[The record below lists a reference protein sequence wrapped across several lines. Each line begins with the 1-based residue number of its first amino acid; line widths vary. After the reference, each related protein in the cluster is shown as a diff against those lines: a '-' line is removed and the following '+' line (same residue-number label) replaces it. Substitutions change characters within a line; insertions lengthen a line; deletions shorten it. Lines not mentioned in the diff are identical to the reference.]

1 MKTIYIVRHAKS
13 SWATEGLED
22 FERPLNE
29 RGKIDA
35 PAMGYKLYQKKI
47 NPDLILSS
55 AAFRTISTSKLIA
68 REIGYD
74 QKNIQ
79 LKFGLYAASVNVI
92 VSELSEVS
100 NSINS
105 LMLIAHNPG
114 VSQTTAFLCET
125 FNEEFPTCGIACLK
139 LNIDKW
145 EEIDEDCGE
154 LIWFDYPK
162 NVN

>member
-35 PAMGYKLYQKKI
+35 PSMGFKLAKKRI
-47 NPDLILSS
+47 LLDLILAS
-55 AAFRTISTSKLIA
+55 AAFRTISTARLIA

-74 QKNIQ
+74 QNKIQ
-79 LKFGLYAASVNVI
+79 VKFDLYASSLNKIISIISENSNSVN
-92 VSELSEVS
+92 
-100 NSINS
+100 N

-114 VSQTTAFLCET
+114 VTQLAAFLCDN
-125 FNEEFPTCGIACLK
+125 FNEEFPTCGIACLE

-145 EEIDEDCGE
+145 KNIQENCGK
-154 LIWFDYPK
+154 LIWFDFPK
-162 NVN
+162 NAN

>member
-13 SWATEGLED
+13 SWAIEGLED

-29 RGKIDA
+29 RGRIDA
-35 PAMGYKLYQKKI
+35 PAMGYKLFQKKVK
-47 NPDLILSS
+47 PDLILSS

-74 QKNIQ
+74 LKNIQ
-79 LKFGLYAASVNVI
+79 LKFGLYAASLNVI
-92 VSELSEVS
+92 LSEISDIS
-100 NSINS
+100 NSVNS
-105 LMLIAHNPG
+105 VMLVGHNPG
-114 VSQTTAFLCET
+114 MTQTTAFLCEK
-125 FNEEFPTCGIACLK
+125 FNDEFPTCGIACLK
-139 LNIDKW
+139 LNIEKW
-145 EEIDEDCGE
+145 EEIKENSGE